1 MKKFVAVL
9 SAAAML
15 ATLAPLRFH
24 RRHHFYRCLQRRYR
38 CIHQQRSCCRR

>member
-15 ATLAPLRFH
+15 CSLAACGSTASSAASSEAVIGGADSPTTV
-24 RRHHFYRCLQRRYR
+24 YVTG
-38 CIHQQRSCCRR
+38 

>member
-15 ATLAPLRFH
+15 AT

-38 CIHQQRSCCRR
+38 SSFQQRSCCRR